1 MALLSSA
8 CILGTSRLIRG
19 QPNYE
24 AARLRSQGRQ
34 SANARTHKAKFESL
48 HRRIRSCNHHH
59 SPLPVH
65 TRQHDPIPVV
75 YPICI

>member
-8 CILGTSRLIRG
+8 CILGTSRLKRG

-34 SANARTHKAKFESL
+34 SDPQTLERT
-48 HRRIRSCNHHH
+48 RSNSVVFIGALGHA
-59 SPLPVH
+59 
-65 TRQHDPIPVV
+65 TTTIPP
-75 YPICI
+75 YEAT